1 LIVLS
6 LMPQEALVKP
16 TNRRAVAALVAGAA
30 VALGLVGCRA
40 GQITQ
45 TAHQVSAVPGANVDV
60 GGLALRDLQ
69 IAYAGQNGYPAG
81 GNAPLIIRIF
91 NEGAKTIKLTGVSAP
106 GTAQSVVLSGGTS
119 STPAP
124 TTAAPSPTATG
135 SPSPTGSPAPSGSAS
150 PSPTAAPTQ
159 ATPAQAAPAGQS
171 SFSIEI
177 PAQGY
182 VLLVPGQGQFLQLV
196 GLARQIIPGE
206 LVTIEFTF
214 DDGSKASASVPF
226 APAPEPVRGSPV
238 VPGEKVEHE

>member
-16 TNRRAVAALVAGAA
+16 TNRRAVAALIAGAA
-30 VALGLVGCRA
+30 VALGLVGCSA

-45 TAHQVSAVPGANVDV
+45 TADQVSAVPGANADV
-60 GGLALRDLQ
+60 GALGLRDLQ
-69 IAYAGQNGYPAG
+69 IAYPGQNGYPAG

-91 NEGAKTIKLTGVSAP
+91 NEGAKTVKLTAVSAP
-106 GTAQSVVLSGGTS
+106 GTAQSVVLSGGNS
-119 STPAP
+119 AASPTPAA
-124 TTAAPSPTATG
+124 TTAAPSPSATA
-135 SPSPTGSPAPSGSAS
+135 SPSGTPSPSGTAS
-150 PSPTAAPTQ
+150 PSPTTTPT
-159 ATPAQAAPAGQS
+159 QAAPAGQS
-171 SFSIEI
+171 SFSIDI

-196 GLARQIIPGE
+196 GLTRQIIPGE
-206 LVTIEFTF
+206 LVTVEFTF